1 MSSLGDRERNLAIIF
16 GIFLV
21 CVVLYVFPIRLLSNS
36 TADLQ
41 AQREA
46 LQAQKDYYDAL
57 ASQNEATRA
66 EIENIEKDISEI
78 EQTFLPEINSE
89 CLKQWVLSVFER
101 NECYYL
107 VSAETHDIAAPDIT
121 LPDGSISDDSVII
134 KSIDVEYSTTDGWN
148 VGSYNM
154 TNSVEGE
161 NGLYDESLYQAQMA
175 DRVYTGMNSRE
186 GYDEFIAALKEIEG
200 TNEKC
205 IKVTRIA
212 VEEKSGYILMYATIN
227 FYSTTFNDRV
237 SEPDTTA
244 PYVSWNGMTGVATDH
259 GFIGYPFFV
268 DDTGNEWY
276 GTIMP
281 VEEAADRERPFAAYY
296 SAQTWANLVESD
308 PTGNGVANALGLE
321 GSSFLPGGAATAQ
334 DDGDGEDVSD
344 DAGETVTDET

>member
-1 MSSLGDRERNLAIIF
+1 MSSLGSRERNLAIIF
-16 GIFLV
+16 GIFLI
-21 CVVLYVFPIRLLSNS
+21 CVVLYVFPIRMLSNS
-36 TADLQ
+36 TAELQ

-66 EIENIEKDISEI
+66 EIENIEKDISAL
-78 EQTFLPEINSE
+78 EQTFLPEINTE

-107 VSAETHDIAAPDIT
+107 VNAETHDIAAPDIT
-121 LPDGSISDDSVII
+121 LPDGSLAEDNVII
-134 KSIDVEYSTTDGWN
+134 KSIDVQYSTTDGWN

-154 TNSVEGE
+154 TNSIEGE
-161 NGLYDESLYQAQMA
+161 DGLTDPALFDAQMA
-175 DRVYTGMNSRE
+175 DRTYTGMYSRE
-186 GYDEFIAALKEIEG
+186 GYDEFIAALKEIES
-200 TNEKC
+200 TNENC
-205 IKVTRIA
+205 IKVTSIK
-212 VEEKSGYILMYATIN
+212 VEEASGYVLMSATIN
-227 FYSTTFNDRV
+227 FYSATFNDRV

-281 VEEAADRERPFAAYY
+281 DEQASDRERPFAAYY
-296 SAQTWANLVESD
+296 SAQTWANLVQA
-308 PTGNGVANALGLE
+308 NGTAAALGLTE
-321 GSSFLPGGAATAQ
+321 GSPFLPSGGTSVPN
-334 DDGDGEDVSD
+334 DGDDEVTDGDGETVPD
-344 DAGETVTDET
+344 DEN